1 MENGLITFFEIEECG
16 FYRSKKLGDSNK
28 RTQVHVKG
36 DLKEALD
43 KVTEWAKNRDFS
55 GTLPFDSAS
64 HPQRTHVYFK
74 DCEIS
79 PENGDRLIVFC
90 KAFTNDEGKLSGFVQ
105 DAKVGSASG
114 DVIQVEKNAKGKKL
128 IYGAPMYFWYIPEKN
143 LIASIKFPHSLVS
156 TDDMCWYIKRSLE
169 NFIPD
174 DNKVVHNSTRYN
186 QFAGADLDYKN
197 VTYKSPCGKYSMKF
211 SFKTKMKELTVDD
224 ISPENLAPYI
234 THLVIRET
242 ISSEKEIETNP
253 ALSLWNKV
261 NKKRTSTKA
270 KKHVEIIEEATITAD
285 ELRDILTL
293 YNDEND
299 NSSSDGFA
307 WNDIGFRT
315 NDEDTTKWFSNYVDR
330 RKITLDPS
338 QKIENSYYPAKI
350 VMNTLQDVRE
360 SLLNFSKTGAAE
372 QYNRKYGG

>member
-1 MENGLITFFEIEECG
+1 M
-16 FYRSKKLGDSNK
+16 
-28 RTQVHVKG
+28 KG

-43 KVTEWAKNRDFS
+43 KVTEWAKKRDFS

-64 HPQRTHVYFK
+64 HPQRTHIYFK

-90 KAFTNDEGKLSGFVQ
+90 KAFKNDEGKLSGFVQ
-105 DAKVGSASG
+105 DAKVGSTNG

-128 IYGAPMYFWYIPEKN
+128 IYGEPMYFWYIPEKN
-143 LIASIKFPHSLVS
+143 LIASIKFPHSIVS
-156 TDDMCWYIKRSLE
+156 TNDMCWYIKRSLD

-174 DNKVVHNSTRYN
+174 DNKIVHNSTKYN
-186 QFAGADLDYKN
+186 QFAGEDLDYKN
-197 VTYKSPCGKYSMKF
+197 VTYKSPCGEYSMKF

-224 ISPENLAPYI
+224 ISPDNLAPYI

-242 ISSEKEIETNP
+242 ISSEKEIEANS

-285 ELRDILTL
+285 ELRGILTL
-293 YNDEND
+293 YNDEYD

-338 QKIENSYYPAKI
+338 QKIEDSYYPATV
-350 VMNTLQDVRE
+350 VMDTLQDVRE
-360 SLLNFSKTGAAE
+360 SLLNFSKTGVAG